1 MMHALNHAMFPH
13 GWRDCLA
20 YRLRISP
27 SRRFCSVLFV
37 LALILGSASALHA
50 ATATWNPN
58 PEPDIAGY
66 ILSYG
71 TQPGVH
77 PTSINVGNV
86 TTWQLTTLTPG
97 QTYYFVV
104 QAYNTSALTSL
115 PSTEVVFTAPVISPP
130 PTAPTLT
137 QPANQTSAENTAVSL
152 QLLGSDPDGD
162 VLTYSATGLPA
173 ALSVNAATGLISGT
187 LPVGSAGTYSVS
199 ATVSDGSL
207 TASKSFTWTVTAVT
221 QAPIITSLS
230 LTSGPVGTPVIII
243 GSNFASTQGTS
254 TVTFNGTAAAPTSWS
269 AISIVVPV
277 PSGATTGPLVVTVG
291 GTASNSLGFTVTVP
305 APILTSL
312 TPSSGAAGTP
322 VTISGSNFG
331 STQGTSTVT
340 FNGTAAAPTSWSST
354 SIVVPV
360 PSGATTGP
368 LVVTV
373 GGIAS
378 NSLGFTVS
386 ASAPSLTSLTP
397 SSGAAGTPVTI
408 SGSNFGSTQG
418 TGTVTFN
425 GTAATPTSWSA
436 TSIVVPVPGGAT
448 TGPLV
453 VTVGGMASN
462 SLGFTVAASG
472 AITLTQHGSIDAG
485 GTSAALAFPSNNAAG
500 NFIAVAVR
508 SFLPNQTFTVS
519 DSIGNVYHQAFT
531 FNNNSDDTLALYYAQ
546 NIAAGPNTVTV
557 AVSTASSI
565 RFAILEY
572 SGVATSNALDVTAT
586 STLSNASPT
595 SGNTTT
601 SAARDLLLGVF
612 ATQSFRTFTAGTG
625 YTIEEAVSAAPST
638 ALMIEDATQ
647 AAPGTVAATASLNSS
662 DLWGGGLAAFRPA
675 ASGSNSPPTLTQPV
689 NQTSAE
695 NAAVSLQLVGNDS
708 DGDALTY
715 SATGLPPVLSVNAAT
730 GLISGT
736 LTATSAGTY
745 TVTAT
750 VSDGSLTT
758 SKTFTWTVTVVT
770 LAPIITGLSQTS
782 GPVGTPV
789 TISGSNFGSTQGS
802 STITFNGTVAAPTSW
817 SSTSIVVSVPSGATS
832 GPVVVTVG
840 GIASN
845 SLGFTVTVPAPILT
859 SLTPSSGAA
868 GTPVTISGSNFGS
881 TRGASTVT
889 FNGTAAAPTS
899 WSATSIVVPVPGG
912 ATSGPVVVTVGG
924 VVSNSL
930 GFTVTVPA
938 PILTSLTPSSGAAGT
953 PVTISGSNFGSTRGA
968 STVTFNGTS
977 ATPTSWSS
985 TSIAVPVPSGATT
998 GPVVVT
1004 VGGIASNSLTFTVAA
1019 PGAITLTQHGS
1030 IDAGGTSAALAFP
1043 SNNAAGNFIAVAV
1056 RSFLTNQTFTVSDSI
1071 GNVYHQAFT
1080 FNNNLDDTLALY
1092 YAQNIAGGP
1101 NTVTVAVSTASSIR
1115 FAILEY
1121 SGVAMSNALDV
1132 TATSALSNAS
1142 PTSGNATTTTSGDL
1156 LLGVFATQSFR
1167 TFTAGTG
1174 YTIEEAVS
1182 AAPSTALMIEDATQ
1196 AAAGPVAATASLD
1209 SSDLWGVGLAAFR
1222 AAASGS
1228 NSPPTLTQPVNQT
1241 SAENAAV
1248 SLQLV
1253 GNDRDGDA
1261 LTYSATGL
1269 PPVVSV
1275 NAATGLISGTLT
1287 ATSAGTYT
1295 VIATVS
1301 DGSLTSS
1308 RTFTWMVTNV
1318 NQPPTL
1324 TQPPNRTSARNATVS
1339 LQLVASDPDG
1349 DVLTYSA
1356 TGLPASLTVNAATGL
1371 ISGTLK
1377 SSSVGTYTVKATVS
1391 DGALSASQTF
1401 TWTVTNVTPV
1411 MSGTDFD
1418 GDGQSDLAVYR
1429 PSSGMWE
1436 ILKSLN
1442 NYTTSVALAW
1452 GTSTDRPVPGDY
1464 DGDRKTDA
1472 AVYRPSN
1479 GTWYVLQSSTNYT
1492 TSIAFAWGVSTDLPV
1507 PGDYDGDGKT
1517 DFAIYRP
1524 STGEWYVLLSSTGYT
1539 TDIVKPWGVS
1549 TDLPVPGDYDGDGKT
1564 DFAIYRPST
1573 GEWYVLLSSSGYT
1586 TNLVKTWGASTDI
1599 PVPGDYDGDGKTDL
1613 AVYRPST
1620 GTWSVSLSSTHFATS
1635 LVVPW
1640 GTSIDVPVSGDYDGD
1655 GQADLALFES
1665 GVWKILLSSTNYAT
1679 SKTISWGM
1687 STDVPLPE
1695 HP

>member
-1 MMHALNHAMFPH
+1 MMHALNHATFPH
-13 GWRDCLA
+13 GWRD
-20 YRLRISP
+20 RLSYELQISR

-37 LALILGSASALHA
+37 LALVLGSASALHA

-115 PSTEVVFTAPVISPP
+115 PSTEVVFTAPVIGPP

-162 VLTYSATGLPA
+162 VLTYSATGLPT

-187 LPVGSAGTYSVS
+187 LPFGSAGTYSVS

-207 TASKSFTWTVTAVT
+207 TASKNFTWTVTAVT

-243 GSNFASTQGTS
+243 GSNFGSTQGAS

-291 GTASNSLGFTVTVP
+291 GTASNSLGFTVSVP

-312 TPSSGAAGTP
+312 TPSSGAAATP

-331 STQGTSTVT
+331 STQGASTVT
-340 FNGTAAAPTSWSST
+340 FNGTTAAPTSWSST

-373 GGIAS
+373 GG
-378 NSLGFTVS
+378 
-386 ASAPSLTSLTP
+386 
-397 SSGAAGTPVTI
+397 
-408 SGSNFGSTQG
+408 
-418 TGTVTFN
+418 
-425 GTAATPTSWSA
+425 
-436 TSIVVPVPGGAT
+436 
-448 TGPLV
+448 
-453 VTVGGMASN
+453 M
-462 SLGFTVAASG
+462 
-472 AITLTQHGSIDAG
+472 
-485 GTSAALAFPSNNAAG
+485 
-500 NFIAVAVR
+500 
-508 SFLPNQTFTVS
+508 
-519 DSIGNVYHQAFT
+519 
-531 FNNNSDDTLALYYAQ
+531 
-546 NIAAGPNTVTV
+546 
-557 AVSTASSI
+557 
-565 RFAILEY
+565 
-572 SGVATSNALDVTAT
+572 
-586 STLSNASPT
+586 
-595 SGNTTT
+595 
-601 SAARDLLLGVF
+601 
-612 ATQSFRTFTAGTG
+612 
-625 YTIEEAVSAAPST
+625 
-638 ALMIEDATQ
+638 
-647 AAPGTVAATASLNSS
+647 
-662 DLWGGGLAAFRPA
+662 
-675 ASGSNSPPTLTQPV
+675 
-689 NQTSAE
+689 
-695 NAAVSLQLVGNDS
+695 
-708 DGDALTY
+708 
-715 SATGLPPVLSVNAAT
+715 
-730 GLISGT
+730 
-736 LTATSAGTY
+736 
-745 TVTAT
+745 
-750 VSDGSLTT
+750 
-758 SKTFTWTVTVVT
+758 
-770 LAPIITGLSQTS
+770 
-782 GPVGTPV
+782 
-789 TISGSNFGSTQGS
+789 
-802 STITFNGTVAAPTSW
+802 
-817 SSTSIVVSVPSGATS
+817 
-832 GPVVVTVG
+832 
-840 GIASN
+840 ASN

-859 SLTPSSGAA
+859 SLTPSSGVA

-881 TRGASTVT
+881 TRGTSTVT
-889 FNGTAAAPTS
+889 FNGTSASPTG
-899 WSATSIVVPVPGG
+899 WSATSIVVPVP
-912 ATSGPVVVTVGG
+912 T
-924 VVSNSL
+924 
-930 GFTVTVPA
+930 
-938 PILTSLTPSSGAAGT
+938 
-953 PVTISGSNFGSTRGA
+953 
-968 STVTFNGTS
+968 
-977 ATPTSWSS
+977 
-985 TSIAVPVPSGATT
+985 GATT

-1004 VGGIASNSLTFTVAA
+1004 VGGAASNSLGFTVAA

-1080 FNNNLDDTLALY
+1080 FNNNSDDTLALY
-1092 YAQNIAGGP
+1092 YAQNIAAGP

-1121 SGVAMSNALDV
+1121 AGVAMSNALDV
-1132 TATSALSNAS
+1132 TATSTLSNAS
-1142 PTSGNATTTTSGDL
+1142 PTSGTATTTAPGDL

-1174 YTIEEAVS
+1174 YTIEAAVS
-1182 AAPSTALMIEDATQ
+1182 AAPSTVLLIEDATQ

-1209 SSDLWGVGLAAFR
+1209 SSDQWGVGLAAFR

-1253 GNDRDGDA
+1253 GNDPDGDA

-1269 PPVVSV
+1269 PPVLSV

-1295 VIATVS
+1295 VTATVS

-1308 RTFTWMVTNV
+1308 KTFTWMVTNV

-1324 TQPPNRTSARNATVS
+1324 TQPPNRTSARNASVS

-1356 TGLPASLTVNAATGL
+1356 TGLPASLTINAATGL
-1371 ISGTLK
+1371 ITGTLK
-1377 SSSVGTYTVKATVS
+1377 SNSVGTHTVKATVS

-1401 TWTVTNVTPV
+1401 NWTVTNAAPV

-1436 ILKSLN
+1436 ILNSLN

-1452 GTSTDRPVPGDY
+1452 GMSTDRPVPGDY
-1464 DGDRKTDA
+1464 DGDRKTDP

-1492 TSIAFAWGVSTDLPV
+1492 TSVAFAWGVSTDLPV

-1539 TDIVKPWGVS
+1539 ADIVQTWGVS

-1573 GEWYVLLSSSGYT
+1573 GEWYVLLSGSGYT
-1586 TNLVKTWGASTDI
+1586 TDLVKTWGASTDI

-1620 GTWSVSLSSTHFATS
+1620 GTWSVSLSSTHFTTS